1 MLMSMVGNAEAREIV
16 KTKKPPQ
23 RSTSLSKFLDK
34 DRVSRATTIIGFF
47 VLWQVIGML
56 NVRFEWFNPVFLP
69 TPINVMEAALH
80 LHERGVLFGH
90 IWSSAWRLGV
100 GFMFGVVIAVVLAF
114 LIVKFRVVKNI
125 LDPLINMIGPI
136 PPFALLPIFIIW
148 MGVGEVSK
156 LTLIT
161 YSTAIPMIAYTVD
174 GIRNVNPLLI
184 RSSLSLGANQRQV
197 LTKVILPSAL
207 PPIFVGM
214 RVTLAISFSAM
225 VVAEM
230 IGSHSGLGYLI
241 IDSRN
246 FFQMANMFLAA
257 ALIGALYFVFA
268 FFLSLIEAKLFKW
281 KKGSQFT
288 DAVQR

>member
-1 MLMSMVGNAEAREIV
+1 MAAVQNTNTSIKV
-16 KTKKPPQ
+16 KSLPQ
-23 RSTSLSKFLDK
+23 RSKLLTMWDK
-34 DRVSRATTIIGFF
+34 DRVGRTMTVIGFF
-47 VLWQVIGML
+47 VIWQIVGML
-56 NVRFEWFNPVFLP
+56 NLVYGWFNPVFLP
-69 TPINVMEAALH
+69 TPFAVVEAALH
-80 LHERGVLFGH
+80 LYGRGELFGH

-100 GFMFGVVIAVVLAF
+100 GFTLGVIIAVFLAF
-114 LIVKFRVVKNI
+114 MIVKFKVVQNI

-174 GIRNVNPLLI
+174 GIRNVNPSLI
-184 RSSLSLGANQRQV
+184 RSAMALGANQRQV
-197 LTKVILPSAL
+197 FSKVILPSAL

-230 IGSHSGLGYLI
+230 IGSYSGLGYLI

-257 ALIGALYFVFA
+257 ALIGLLYFIFA
-268 FFLSLIEAKLFKW
+268 FILSLIESRLFKW
-281 KKGSQFT
+281 KQGNQIN
-288 DAVQR
+288 DAVQK

>member
-1 MLMSMVGNAEAREIV
+1 MMMATLENTEAQKLV
-16 KTKKPPQ
+16 KTQNATPK
-23 RSTSLSKFLDK
+23 RNSLQKFFDK
-34 DRVSRATTIIGFF
+34 DRIGRALSIISFF
-47 VLWQVIGML
+47 ALWQTIGML
-56 NVRFEWFNPVFLP
+56 NVRMEWFNPVFLP

-80 LHERGVLFGH
+80 LHDRGVLLGH
-90 IWSSAWRLGV
+90 IWSSSWRLGA
-100 GFMFGVVIAVVLAF
+100 GFALGVLLAVTLAF
-114 LIVKFRVVKNI
+114 LIVKFRIINNI
-125 LDPLINMIGPI
+125 VDPLINMIGPI

-156 LTLIT
+156 LALIT
-161 YSTAIPMIAYTVD
+161 YSTVIPMIAYTVD

-197 LTKVILPSAL
+197 FTKVILPSAL

-230 IGSHSGLGYLI
+230 IGSYSGLGYLI

-246 FFQMANMFLAA
+246 FFQMSNMFLAA
-257 ALIGALYFVFA
+257 ALIGMLYFIFSVI
-268 FFLSLIEAKLFKW
+268 LRIIEARLFKW
-281 KKGSQFT
+281 KKGSGFT
-288 DAVQR
+288 DAIQK

>member
-1 MLMSMVGNAEAREIV
+1 MATIENAKASVRV
-16 KTKKPPQ
+16 KTLSPPK
-23 RSTSLSKFLDK
+23 SKILSMWDK
-34 DRVSRATTIIGFF
+34 DRISRAITVIVFF
-47 VLWQVIGML
+47 AMWQVIGML
-56 NVRFEWFNPVFLP
+56 NLVNGWFNPVFLP
-69 TPINVMEAALH
+69 TPVAVFEAALH
-80 LHERGVLFGH
+80 LHGRGELFGH
-90 IWSSAWRLGV
+90 IWSSAWRLGI
-100 GFMFGVVIAVVLAF
+100 GFVLGVLIAVILAF
-114 LIVKFRVVKNI
+114 LIVKFKVVQNI

-148 MGVGEVSK
+148 MGVGEMSK

-174 GIRNVNPLLI
+174 GIRNVNPSLI
-184 RSSLSLGANQRQV
+184 RSAMALGANQRQV
-197 LTKVILPSAL
+197 FSKVIIPSAL

-230 IGSHSGLGYLI
+230 IGSYSGLGYLI

-257 ALIGALYFVFA
+257 ALIGLLYFIFA
-268 FFLSLIEAKLFKW
+268 FILSLVESRLFRW
-281 KKGSQFT
+281 KQGTQMN
-288 DAVQR
+288 DAVQK

>member
-1 MLMSMVGNAEAREIV
+1 MPVIENTTRSKQLLTTRE
-16 KTKKPPQ
+16 KKSNISI
-23 RSTSLSKFLDK
+23 RFSKFWDK
-34 DRVSRATTIIGFF
+34 DRISRMGTIIGFF
-47 VLWQVIGML
+47 VLWQIIGML
-56 NVRFEWFNPVFLP
+56 NVRAEWFNPVFLP

-80 LHERGVLFGH
+80 LHDRGVLIGH
-90 IWSSAWRLGV
+90 IWSSAWRLGL
-100 GFMFGVVIAVVLAF
+100 GFSLGVSIAVILAF
-114 LIVKFRVVKNI
+114 LIVKFKVVQNI
-125 LDPLINMIGPI
+125 VDPLINMIGPI

-148 MGVGEVSK
+148 MGVGDVSK

-184 RSSLSLGANQRQV
+184 RSSLALGANQRQV
-197 LTKVILPSAL
+197 FTKVILPSAL

-246 FFQMANMFLAA
+246 FFQMSNMFLAA

-268 FFLSLIEAKLFKW
+268 FFLGLIEGKLFKW
-281 KKGSQFT
+281 KKGTQIS
-288 DAVQR
+288 DAVQK